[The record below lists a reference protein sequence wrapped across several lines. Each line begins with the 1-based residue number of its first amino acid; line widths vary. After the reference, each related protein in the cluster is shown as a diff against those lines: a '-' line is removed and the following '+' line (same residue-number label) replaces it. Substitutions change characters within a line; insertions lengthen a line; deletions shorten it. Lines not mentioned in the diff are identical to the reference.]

1 MSRSVLL
8 PASAVISA
16 CIFLASPAQGAEIPV
31 PDGGDLQAAIDG
43 AQPGDTILLAPGA
56 TYAGSFNLWAKDGA
70 GFITIRSAAPDSSL
84 PGDGVRITPD
94 YVSLLPRIQGGVAG
108 EPALVTSAGAHHY
121 RLQFLEIVSTYPEN
135 SIVEL
140 GDGLASDPLAL
151 PHDLVIDRCYI
162 HGDPV
167 NGQKRGIAL
176 NTAAAT
182 IVNSY
187 ISDIKHPEIEAQAI
201 AGWNG
206 PGPFIIEN
214 NYLEATG
221 ENVMFGGDDPAI
233 SNLVPSDIS
242 IRFNYVTKQPSWQA
256 GSWSIKNLLELKNA
270 QRVTVDSNVFENS
283 WAADQQGYAFVL
295 TPRNQDGNAPWAV
308 VQQIQFTNNV
318 VRHVSSG
325 FNILGLDDT
334 TTTVTN
340 AITIRNNLFEDISA
354 GTWGG
359 AGQLILTQGGTNIV
373 LDHNTVL
380 TDGTS
385 VVYADVTT
393 VSGFAFTNNIIPD
406 NAWAVMGSNAS
417 EGNGT
422 LALYYPDAIFAGN
435 VVIGADAS
443 VYPPGNFF
451 PAGESDVGFVNP
463 SAGDYGLSPS
473 SPFLHSATDGGA
485 VGCNMDALPG
495 ATFDIW
501 SRGVQSRRR
510 QISQYLRVLSA
521 IPSKSTGVSSMPT
534 EP

>member
-1 MSRSVLL
+1 MSRSALL
-8 PASAVISA
+8 GSAVVGA
-16 CIFLASPAQGAEIPV
+16 CLFLASPAQGGQIPV

-56 TYAGSFNLWAKDGA
+56 TYEGSFNLWAKDGD

-108 EPALVTSAGAHHY
+108 GPAFVTSDGAHHY
-121 RLQFLEIVSTYPEN
+121 KLQFLEIVSTFPDN

-140 GDGLASDPLAL
+140 GDGLTSDPSAL

-162 HGDPV
+162 HGDAV

-176 NTAAAT
+176 NAAGTT

-187 ISDIKHPEIEAQAI
+187 ISDIKHPDVEAQAI

-242 IRFNYVTKQPSWQA
+242 IRFNYVTKQLSWQG

-270 QRVTVDSNVFENS
+270 QRVTVDSNVFENN

-308 VQQIQFTNNV
+308 VQQVQFTNNV
-318 VRHVSSG
+318 VRHVSSA

-340 AITIRNNLFEDISA
+340 AITIQNNLFDDISA

-359 AGQLILTQGGTNIV
+359 AGQLVLTQGGYNIV

-393 VSGFAFTNNIIPD
+393 VLGFVFTNNIIPD
-406 NAWAVMGSNAS
+406 NAWAVMGTNAS
-417 EGNGT
+417 EGNAT

-451 PAGESDVGFVNP
+451 PATESEVGFVDP
-463 SAGDYGLSPS
+463 PGGDYRLSPS

-485 VGCNMDALPG
+485 VGCNMDWLPD
-495 ATFDIW
+495 ATIDK
-501 SRGVQSRRR
+501 SLNGVPSRRR
-510 QISQYLRVLSA
+510 
-521 IPSKSTGVSSMPT
+521 
-534 EP
+534 